1 VLQAR
6 HRDVGATIEKTAS
19 RAVSP
24 SGKLG
29 NVVVATM
36 AVPVKGNVIQQWIC
50 ELFEGLSSTL
60 RKTLLGLSDH

>member
-1 VLQAR
+1 
-6 HRDVGATIEKTAS
+6 VGNWET
-19 RAVSP
+19 
-24 SGKLG
+24 
-29 NVVVATM
+29 VVVATM